1 MHLKYFLICIFIIGC
16 IVGSM
21 REEPKSNVHSGKIT
35 QYTQH
40 QQREH
45 RCMLWNLMHE
55 ARGEGTEGMLAVAN
69 VVANRVLSDK
79 YPSTVCGVVLQ
90 KNQFSWTRD
99 KAKVQ
104 QMFSGGSIGFKRSV
118 QLQGTKDYLA
128 YQRAVQI
135 ASMSVLELSRMVP
148 RGGNK
153 GTMHYAH
160 RRVDNEWTRRMK
172 VKYIV
177 KNHVFYSI

>member
-1 MHLKYFLICIFIIGC
+1 
-16 IVGSM
+16 M
-21 REEPKSNVHSGKIT
+21 REEPKSNVQSGKIT
-35 QYTQH
+35 QYTKH
-40 QQREH
+40 QQREY

-99 KAKVQ
+99 KTKLQ
-104 QMFSGGSIGFKRSV
+104 QMLSGGYGAFKRSV
-118 QLQGTKDYLA
+118 QRQGTEDYLA
-128 YQRAVQI
+128 YQRASSI

-148 RGGNK
+148 KGGNE
-153 GTMHYAH
+153 GIMHYAH
-160 RRVDNEWTRRMK
+160 RQVDNEWTRRMK
-172 VKYIV
+172 VKYTV

>member
-1 MHLKYFLICIFIIGC
+1 
-16 IVGSM
+16 
-21 REEPKSNVHSGKIT
+21 
-35 QYTQH
+35 
-40 QQREH
+40 
-45 RCMLWNLMHE
+45 
-55 ARGEGTEGMLAVAN
+55 MLAVAN

-79 YPSTVCGVVLQ
+79 YPSTVCRVVLQ

-104 QMFSGGSIGFKRSV
+104 QMFSGGYGAFKRSV
-118 QLQGTKDYLA
+118 QLQGTKDHLA
-128 YQRAVQI
+128 YQRASSI

-148 RGGNK
+148 KGGNK

-160 RRVDNEWTRRMK
+160 RKVDNEWTRRMK
-172 VKYIV
+172 VKYTV

>member
-1 MHLKYFLICIFIIGC
+1 
-16 IVGSM
+16 M
-21 REEPKSNVHSGKIT
+21 REEPKSNAQSGKIT
-35 QYTQH
+35 QYTKH
-40 QQREH
+40 QQREY

-69 VVANRVLSDK
+69 VVANRVMSNK

-104 QMFSGGSIGFKRSV
+104 QMLSGGSGSFKRSV
-118 QLQGTKDYLA
+118 QRKGTEDYLA
-128 YQRAVQI
+128 YQRASSI

-148 RGGNK
+148 KGGNE

-160 RRVDNEWTRRMK
+160 WRVDNEWTRRMK
-172 VKYIV
+172 VQYTV